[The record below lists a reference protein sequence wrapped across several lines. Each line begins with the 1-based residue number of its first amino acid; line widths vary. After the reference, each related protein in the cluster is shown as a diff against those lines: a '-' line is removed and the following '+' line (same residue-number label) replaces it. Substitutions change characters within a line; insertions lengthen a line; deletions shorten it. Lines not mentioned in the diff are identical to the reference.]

1 MAPKIHEILVNS
13 CRGSDADRPFYGWSS
28 AWVHRSGAA
37 FARGCCDGWPG
48 AVRELRI
55 MNEGVNSL
63 ARELAEAIGSAVA
76 EDSRVEACREKAR
89 LAGYDMRVS
98 LEAEIGFSDHESS
111 SPPVEFSEEAH
122 SRQESDR
129 SFEVTA
135 NDRRFLRS
143 LGIAAEAD
151 KQRVD

>member
-1 MAPKIHEILVNS
+1 MKEV
-13 CRGSDADRPFYGWSS
+13 
-28 AWVHRSGAA
+28 
-37 FARGCCDGWPG
+37 
-48 AVRELRI
+48 
-55 MNEGVNSL
+55 VNSL

-89 LAGYDMRVS
+89 MAGYDMRVS
-98 LEAEIGFSDHESS
+98 LEAEIGFGDHESS
-111 SPPVEFSEEAH
+111 GPSAELPEKVH
-122 SRQESDR
+122 SNQESDR

-143 LGIAAEAD
+143 LRIAAEAD

>member
-1 MAPKIHEILVNS
+1 MEPRIHKILVNS
-13 CRGSDADRPFYGWSS
+13 CRGSGADRPCSVWSS
-28 AWVHRSGAA
+28 ARVGRSGAVL
-37 FARGCCDGWPG
+37 ARGCCGGWPR
-48 AVRELRI
+48 AVREFRI
-55 MNEGVNSL
+55 MNEVVNSL

-76 EDSRVEACREKAR
+76 EDSGVEACREKAR

-98 LEAEIGFSDHESS
+98 LEAEIGFGDHESS
-111 SPPVEFSEEAH
+111 SPPVELSEEAH

-129 SFEVTA
+129 SYEVTA

-143 LGIAAEAD
+143 LRIAAEAD